1 MEEIYSYYK
10 ENIDAYTRRLGNLK
24 KKIHLMG
31 SIRLA
36 LVVGAILSLWIF
48 RDESWQWLTGITFAY
63 IIPFALLMWYH
74 NKMYA
79 RKVYAETLIKLNE
92 DELKGLDYDFSAF
105 DGAADKISGEHSF
118 CLDLDVFGDRSLFQ
132 SLNRTVTGFGRE
144 RLAGWLSNPL
154 TDKKEIV
161 KRQEAVKELA
171 TLSALRQHFYVTGII
186 RQDTQDTRDNDINF
200 MDRLTQRKHK
210 FVDSLPWKLLIWAV
224 PVLWIVLGIAYS
236 LDWISGSLLNIYFL
250 ITLVIAY
257 GRAKEINALYAT
269 VNKMESIFNRYSKLM
284 QCVEEDNFQSEELKE
299 ISGQLANEK
308 ELASHAI
315 KRLSSYIGGLDQRFS
330 LAGIIFNLFYLRDT
344 RHAILLERWIQTYSD
359 KLQIG
364 RAHV

>member
-1 MEEIYSYYK
+1 
-10 ENIDAYTRRLGNLK
+10 
-24 KKIHLMG
+24 
-31 SIRLA
+31 
-36 LVVGAILSLWIF
+36 
-48 RDESWQWLTGITFAY
+48 
-63 IIPFALLMWYH
+63 
-74 NKMYA
+74 
-79 RKVYAETLIKLNE
+79 
-92 DELKGLDYDFSAF
+92 
-105 DGAADKISGEHSF
+105 
-118 CLDLDVFGDRSLFQ
+118 
-132 SLNRTVTGFGRE
+132 
-144 RLAGWLSNPL
+144 
-154 TDKKEIV
+154 
-161 KRQEAVKELA
+161 
-171 TLSALRQHFYVTGII
+171 
-186 RQDTQDTRDNDINF
+186 

-269 VNKMESIFNRYSKLM
+269 VNKMESIFNRYAKLM
-284 QCVEEDNFQSEELKE
+284 RCVEEDNFQSEELKE

-359 KLQIG
+359 KLPLWFDALARFDALNSLGGFAFNHPEYIYPEIADSFEPGCLRKERYRYPQKSLVPDYHRSEYGRKKYIPPDDRCQLLIG
-364 RAHV
+364 LRRRSGLCRLLDGLSRPHGYQLAYLGFLG